1 MSMTMVGITSH
12 RLNILLSLLEP
23 KFVVGSHKQNSILL
37 LVKMLIY
44 NKKNQTLDLK
54 RLTLRLKNIL

>member
-1 MSMTMVGITSH
+1 MVGITSH
-12 RLNILLSLLEP
+12 ILNILLSLLEP
-23 KFVVGSHKQNSILL
+23 KFVVGSHKQNFILL
-37 LVKMLIY
+37 LVKMHIY